1 MGSLGPFFDFS
12 SQQQGSFSKVG
23 VNVIMSFGSSS
34 QLLLRIT
41 AQNVFSFSLRMS
53 GPFAWWEAAKYVF
66 QHKRSSWSLC
76 FIHFVGLRTPITTL
90 HLGGKKKK
98 NVSFSGLFCC
108 AALWSQNLPLFYKA
122 LLVTYHPV
130 LWQQTYLCFPL
141 TLYSDTNGIIYFA
154 KLLR

>member
-98 NVSFSGLFCC
+98 CFVFWTILLCCSVEPELTSILQSTLSYISSSALTANLFVFSIDIVQ
-108 AALWSQNLPLFYKA
+108 W
-122 LLVTYHPV
+122 H
-130 LWQQTYLCFPL
+130 
-141 TLYSDTNGIIYFA
+141 
-154 KLLR
+154 